1 VRTEIGDLPSD
12 LWQYLGEEPP
22 SSIDTQSTID
32 GPQIATEVATI
43 QRSDVVATAPAQVL
57 EYSQPTKT
65 FGLDAI
71 LPWIQRTDSGEQT
84 ESVGSETEP
93 EVIDED
99 DEGEAED
106 VDIEQLARD
115 ILPIIKRKLAIE
127 WERNRGRF

>member
-1 VRTEIGDLPSD
+1 VKTEIGDLPRD

-22 SSIDTQSTID
+22 SSIDTQSTTD
-32 GPQIATEVATI
+32 GPHVATDVATI
-43 QRSDVVATAPAQVL
+43 QRSDVLSSAPAHVL

-65 FGLDAI
+65 FGLDAV
-71 LPWIQRTDSGEQT
+71 LPWIQRTASGEQT
-84 ESVGSETEP
+84 ESGSGETEP

-106 VDIEQLARD
+106 VDIEQLARE
-115 ILPIIKRKLAIE
+115 ILPIIKRKLTIE